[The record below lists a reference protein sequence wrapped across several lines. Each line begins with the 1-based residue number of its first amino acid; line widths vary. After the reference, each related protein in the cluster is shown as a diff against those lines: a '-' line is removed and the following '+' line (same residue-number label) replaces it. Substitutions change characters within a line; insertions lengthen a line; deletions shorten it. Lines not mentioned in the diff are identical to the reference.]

1 MTAAGLATEAAPE
14 RTQTIEGRTA
24 VVTGAASGIGAAIA
38 EMLARRGA
46 KVMIGDISE
55 QAQQR
60 ADDLAA
66 DGLQVAAIP
75 TDASSEEDVEAL
87 MDHASTTF
95 GGLDILVANAGIAE
109 PKAPIDDLDVA
120 RWRQIIDINLTGT
133 ALCFKH
139 ALRHMRSVGSGSIVA
154 VASILGLVGQARSTS
169 YSASKAAIVNLVR
182 STGLTYAPDGI
193 RVNAVAPGYVDTP
206 LVAGLDE
213 SVRGKMVERMPNGRL
228 GTPDEVAE
236 VVCFLASDAAS
247 FVNAATWCVDGGYVA
262 Q

>member
-1 MTAAGLATEAAPE
+1 MTAAGLATEVAPE
-14 RTQTIEGRTA
+14 STQTFEGRTA

-139 ALRHMRSVGSGSIVA
+139 ALRYMRSVGSGSIVA

-182 STGLTYAPDGI
+182 STGLTYAQDGI

-206 LVAGLDE
+206 LVAGLDK
-213 SVRGKMVERMPNGRL
+213 SVREKMIERMPNCRL
-228 GTPDEVAE
+228 GTPEEVAE
-236 VVCFLASDAAS
+236 VVCFLASDAAP
-247 FVNAATWCVDGGYVA
+247 FVNAATWSVDGGYVA

>member
-1 MTAAGLATEAAPE
+1 MTEAVLATDVVPD
-14 RTQTIEGRTA
+14 RTQPFEGRTA

-60 ADDLAA
+60 AEEMAA
-66 DGLQVAAIP
+66 AGLQVASIP
-75 TDASSEEDVEAL
+75 TDASNEDDVEAL
-87 MDHASTTF
+87 VDHAAATF
-95 GGLDILVANAGIAE
+95 GGIDILVANAGIAE
-109 PKAPIDDLDVA
+109 PKVPIDDLNVD
-120 RWRQIIDINLTGT
+120 RWRKIIDINLTGT

-139 ALRHMRSVGSGSIVA
+139 ALRHMRSAGSGSIVA
-154 VASILGLVGQARSTS
+154 VSSILGLVGQARSTS

-182 STGLTYAPDGI
+182 STGLTYAHDGI

-213 SVRGKMVERMPNGRL
+213 SVRGQMVERMPNGRL
-228 GTPDEVAE
+228 GTPEEVAE

-247 FVNAATWCVDGGYVA
+247 FVNAATWSVDGGYVA

>member
-1 MTAAGLATEAAPE
+1 MTDAAEDTGPFS
-14 RTQTIEGRTA
+14 GRTA

-38 EMLARRGA
+38 EMLACRGA
-46 KVMIGDISE
+46 RVMIGDISE
-55 QAQQR
+55 QAQQL
-60 ADDLAA
+60 AEELAA
-66 DGLQVAAIP
+66 VDLQVAAIP
-75 TDASSEEDVEAL
+75 TDASNEEDVESL
-87 MDHASTTF
+87 MEHATETF
-95 GGLDILVANAGIAE
+95 GGLDILVANAGVAE
-109 PKAPIDDLDVA
+109 PKAPIDDLDVV

-139 ALRHMRSVGSGSIVA
+139 ALRHMRSAGSGSIVA
-154 VASILGLVGQARSTS
+154 VSSILGLVGQARSTS

-182 STGLTYAPDGI
+182 STGLTYVHDGI

-213 SVRGKMVERMPNGRL
+213 SVRAKMVERMPNGRL
-228 GTPDEVAE
+228 GTPGEIAE

-247 FVNAATWCVDGGYVA
+247 FVNGATWSVDGGYVA